1 MLSGMAA
8 SPRIQASSSVVGTR
22 SRTARSSSPRRSAAF
37 RSSRRFALSAMVPE
51 SYGLPSPTAMRGF
64 TYVIRCC
71 GGCGTAV
78 CCSADTHRRR
88 PVRVVFQCPHGADA
102 SRWPA
107 ARESGRCRRHNKERR
122 KRPAGMPTMRRGS
135 CGRGNATTV
144 SLRSPPRLTTSGW
157 GNAPNSGAARA
168 SLATKGASGAVALA
182 LCPICSMPICSYL
195 PNSLAAYAFLGRI
208 MFVA

>member
-1 MLSGMAA
+1 
-8 SPRIQASSSVVGTR
+8 
-22 SRTARSSSPRRSAAF
+22 
-37 RSSRRFALSAMVPE
+37 
-51 SYGLPSPTAMRGF
+51 
-64 TYVIRCC
+64 
-71 GGCGTAV
+71 
-78 CCSADTHRRR
+78 
-88 PVRVVFQCPHGADA
+88 
-102 SRWPA
+102 
-107 ARESGRCRRHNKERR
+107 
-122 KRPAGMPTMRRGS
+122 MRRGS
-135 CGRGNATTV
+135 CGRGNATTI